1 MATTVYPK
9 ARQRMLDELL
19 GALKAVLVKSTYTY
33 NAAHDF
39 LDDVTGTHRVATATL
54 ASVTTTNGVLDA
66 ADFSFTGVTGTVGQ
80 EANAIILYVDT
91 GEESTSPIYAY
102 VDNYTPNPVYL
113 TPNATT
119 INVTVDAAGL
129 FTLG

>member
-19 GALKAVLVKSTYTY
+19 GALKAVLVKNTYTY

-39 LDDVTGTHRVATATL
+39 LDDVTAGHRVATATL
-54 ASVTTTNGVLDA
+54 ASVTTTDGVLDA
-66 ADFSFTGVTGTVGQ
+66 ADFSFTGVTGTVSE

-91 GEESTSPIYAY
+91 GVESTSPIYAY

-113 TPNATT
+113 TPNPTT
-119 INVTVDAAGL
+119 INVTIDAAGL
-129 FTLG
+129 FTLS

>member
-19 GALKAVLVKSTYTY
+19 GALKAVLVKNTYTY

-39 LDDVTGTHRVATATL
+39 LNDVTAGHRVATATL
-54 ASVTTTNGVLDA
+54 ASVTTTDGVLDA
-66 ADFSFTGVTGTVGQ
+66 ADFSFTGVTGTVSE

-91 GEESTSPIYAY
+91 GTESTSPIYAY

>member
-1 MATTVYPK
+1 
-9 ARQRMLDELL
+9 MLDDLL
-19 GALKAVLVKSTYTY
+19 GTVKAVLVKNTYTY
-33 NAAHDF
+33 DAGHDF
-39 LDDVTGTHRVATATL
+39 LNDVTAGHRVATATL

-66 ADFSFTGVTGTVGQ
+66 ADFSFTGVTGTVGD

-91 GEESTSPIYAY
+91 GVESTSRLYAY